1 MFHGRRTGIKH
12 SDPMKKSPKQSRY
25 LLAQTDSRTRIE
37 GQEYEWIWSQILLQ
51 PVIEE
56 SVRVEFK
63 G

>member
-1 MFHGRRTGIKH
+1 
-12 SDPMKKSPKQSRY
+12 MKKSPKQSRY